1 MASDQT
7 LNFSSYVLLT
17 LCSNAITKP
26 NSNCLMC
33 IRTKAFILQTHTIV
47 GTAGI
52 GIGLN
57 ANITIIMLSL
67 KPMILN
73 LNCQKVMFSHYTE
86 AHNKLSAE
94 K

>member
-1 MASDQT
+1 M
-7 LNFSSYVLLT
+7 
-17 LCSNAITKP
+17 
-26 NSNCLMC
+26 
-33 IRTKAFILQTHTIV
+33 KAFILQTHTIV

-57 ANITIIMLSL
+57 AKITIIMLIL

-86 AHNKLSAE
+86 AHNKIVSQKITSNLLITILRQLCV
-94 K
+94 

>member
-1 MASDQT
+1 MEA
-7 LNFSSYVLLT
+7 L
-17 LCSNAITKP
+17 
-26 NSNCLMC
+26 
-33 IRTKAFILQTHTIV
+33 ILQTHTTV

-57 ANITIIMLSL
+57 DKIIIMLIL

-86 AHNKLSAE
+86 AHDKIVSQKITSNLLITILRQLCV
-94 K
+94 